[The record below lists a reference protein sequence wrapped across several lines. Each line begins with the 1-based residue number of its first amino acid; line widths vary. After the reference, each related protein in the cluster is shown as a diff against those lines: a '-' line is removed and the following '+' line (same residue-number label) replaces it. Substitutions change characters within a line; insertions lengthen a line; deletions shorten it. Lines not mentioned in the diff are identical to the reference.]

1 MSRTRAV
8 FRAMVCG
15 MPLMFALPAL
25 SFAEGD
31 VGTDLEL
38 RAGLWSRDLRLA
50 ESSEVAAGSISAG
63 ARWTPHAPI
72 SAELEVFATGSISG
86 EATRSDLDVRKGFLT
101 VEANRIALRVGRQVD
116 VWGRA
121 DRLNPTDMLSPRD
134 YTTLSTDDDD
144 QRRGL
149 GMARLDIETSD
160 SGQLSAYW
168 IPEFRANR
176 LLIEPPAT
184 TGDDEQS
191 WEPGQF
197 ALRYD
202 VTGGAVDWS
211 LSYYQGLDRTYDLA
225 AAPAGLA
232 VRHNTIRSYGA
243 DIATT
248 AAGFGLR
255 AEGAYVATAF
265 DPDTNP
271 LVRRP
276 EVWIVAGADRSFG
289 ANTYLNVQTS
299 LRRVTDEA
307 PVPAAFAVARAGVDR
322 LRFQQDET
330 QIGLTANL
338 RHSWDDRRWQAE
350 LVALHYLQRSQGLLR
365 AELRHQLSGKLS
377 LIARAQ
383 VFRGESGSYFDRI
396 SEASSITLELRAVP
410 W

>member
-1 MSRTRAV
+1 MNRTIAVLRA
-8 FRAMVCG
+8 AVCG
-15 MPLMFALPAL
+15 MPLIFALPAL

-31 VGTDLEL
+31 VEADLEL

-63 ARWTPHAPI
+63 ARWTPHAPV
-72 SAELEVFATGSISG
+72 SAELEIFAIGSTNG
-86 EATRSDLDVRKGFLT
+86 EDARSDLDVRKGFLT
-101 VEANRIALRVGRQVD
+101 LEADRMALRVGRQVD

-134 YTTLSTDDDD
+134 YATLSTDDDD

-149 GMARLDIETSD
+149 GMARLDIETSE

-176 LLIEPPAT
+176 LLIDPPSTIGA
-184 TGDDEQS
+184 DDQS

-202 VTGGAVDWS
+202 ITGGAVDWS
-211 LSYYQGLDRTYDLA
+211 LSYYQGLDRTYDLT
-225 AAPAGLA
+225 AAPTGLA
-232 VRHNTIRSYGA
+232 IRHNTIRSYGA
-243 DIATT
+243 DVATT

-255 AEGAYVATAF
+255 AEGAHIDTAF
-265 DPDTNP
+265 DPQTNP

-276 EVWIVAGADRSFG
+276 EVWIVAGADRAFG

-299 LRRVTDEA
+299 LRRVTDDT

-330 QIGLTANL
+330 QIGFTANL
-338 RHSWDDRRWQAE
+338 RQSWDDRRWQAE
-350 LVALHYLQRSQGLLR
+350 LVALHYFQRSQGLLR
-365 AELRHQLSGKLS
+365 AELRHQLTDKLI

-383 VFRGESGSYFDRI
+383 VFRGENGSYFDRI
-396 SEASSITLELRAVP
+396 SEASSLTFELRAVP